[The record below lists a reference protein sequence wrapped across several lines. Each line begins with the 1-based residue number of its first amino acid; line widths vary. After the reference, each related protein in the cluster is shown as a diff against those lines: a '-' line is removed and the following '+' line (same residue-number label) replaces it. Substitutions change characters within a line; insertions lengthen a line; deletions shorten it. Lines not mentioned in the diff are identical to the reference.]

1 MFVEEQKI
9 STEEIKELIR
19 QAESRKKQKKWIAGC
34 YSC

>member
-19 QAESRKKQKKWIAGC
+19 QAESRKKRKNE
-34 YSC
+34 